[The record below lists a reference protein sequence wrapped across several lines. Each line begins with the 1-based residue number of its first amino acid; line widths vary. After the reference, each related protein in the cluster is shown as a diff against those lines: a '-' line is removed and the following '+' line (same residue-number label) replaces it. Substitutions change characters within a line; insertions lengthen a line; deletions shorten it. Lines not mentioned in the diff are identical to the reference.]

1 MKFSVC
7 FDSKYKGMLK
17 DVFKIKIKSMLN
29 MIFFGLLFFVIG
41 VYFSFWK
48 MSHVITTR
56 DSIIGY
62 ILMFIGVL
70 FILFSPFG
78 FLLKKYNKGFMDKI
92 NIDFYN
98 NDNEWFYHLR
108 GTKNNSS
115 YEEEGKINL
124 IEIKKGICTFSTL
137 KGKDYFIPL

>member
-1 MKFSVC
+1 
-7 FDSKYKGMLK
+7 
-17 DVFKIKIKSMLN
+17 
-29 MIFFGLLFFVIG
+29 
-41 VYFSFWK
+41 
-48 MSHVITTR
+48 
-56 DSIIGY
+56 
-62 ILMFIGVL
+62 
-70 FILFSPFG
+70 
-78 FLLKKYNKGFMDKI
+78 MDKI

-137 KGKDYFIPL
+137 KGKDYFIPLKELSDDNINDLNIMKEKILKLRTKK